1 MKKEEFVALGIDE
14 KMAEKAAAESKK
26 ELDGAYV
33 PKDRFNEVNESR
45 KQLETTVKDYE
56 GQLETLK
63 ASAGDN
69 EALKVQI
76 AELQEQNKKKDEEH
90 QEELKNIKL
99 TNAIKLILAE
109 SAQDSDLV
117 ASLINKEQLILGEDG
132 KVTGLEEQIKTLKQE
147 KAFLFKEEKKEP
159 EKSLPGFVVGA
170 KSQQQKTLEP
180 GDNVNMKDAIAAKIQ
195 AQTEQ

>member
-99 TNAIKLILAE
+99 TNAFKLILAE

-159 EKSLPGFVVGA
+159 EKPLPGFVVGA